1 MTEPVAP
8 AVDRMLCLRVVVYGI
23 PGPQGSKTPKGRN
36 PKTGRIVMVES
47 SKKVKPWRALVDA
60 AARDAIHRMPREQRM
75 AFPLDG
81 PLVGRMVFTMA
92 KPTSAPKGRQIWP
105 TTYPDASK
113 LLRSTEDALKTAGA
127 LADDARLVDF
137 DRLAKVFPGEDPE
150 ALDRPGV
157 RLSVRRLVPAATGR
171 WCHAVREDVPD
182 LPCVLR
188 PHDDAAHRDVLGGL
202 WHAGTLFDLAG
213 LVGPEVSAAA
223 HEFVPGGDDA
233 TFGGRGTWCAVWLG
247 VGDEADQCGRPRE
260 AHQAAG
266 RG

>member
-1 MTEPVAP
+1 MTEPLAP
-8 AVDRMLCLRVVVYGI
+8 AIDRALCLQVVVHGT

-36 PKTGRIVMVES
+36 PKTGRMVMVES

-60 AARDAIHRMPREQRM
+60 AARDAIHRMPREHRG

-92 KPTSAPKGRQIWP
+92 KPTSAAKGRQAWP
-105 TTYPDASK
+105 TTYPDVSK

-137 DRLAKVFPGEDPE
+137 DRLAKVYPGEDPE

-157 RLSVRRLVPAATGR
+157 RLSIRRLVPVVTGE
-171 WCHAVREDVPD
+171 WCHALRDHLPD

-188 PHDDAAHRDVLGGL
+188 PHEDAAHRDVLGGV
-202 WHAGTLFDLAG
+202 WHAGTLFDLAD
-213 LVGPEVSAAA
+213 LVGAE
-223 HEFVPGGDDA
+223 
-233 TFGGRGTWCAVWLG
+233 
-247 VGDEADQCGRPRE
+247 
-260 AHQAAG
+260 AG